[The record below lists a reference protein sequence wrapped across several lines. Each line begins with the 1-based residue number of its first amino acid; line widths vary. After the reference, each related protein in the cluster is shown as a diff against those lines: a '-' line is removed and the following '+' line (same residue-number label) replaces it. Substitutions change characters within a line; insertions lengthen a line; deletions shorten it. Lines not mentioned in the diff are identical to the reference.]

1 MFAQMSEHIP
11 AVVGAAQDL
20 RHARKAFTRAHICS
34 AARQLFVEK
43 GYAGTTMEQIGK
55 LAGAPR
61 STLYNHFSD
70 KEEIL
75 DVIAG
80 DYIARLNEILVRVP
94 CPHPTREEVRSW
106 IGELAEYIS
115 EDRMP
120 TVLFN
125 GINSAIETPRAVKR
139 IGESVMGVLASRLPA
154 FAGAVSGDPEHLA
167 VKAHA
172 QVAVRELSLC
182 CQSSAMLGGD
192 ALGACYLEAATD
204 IFHRFVVDFADT
216 RNHD

>member
-1 MFAQMSEHIP
+1 
-11 AVVGAAQDL
+11 
-20 RHARKAFTRAHICS
+20 
-34 AARQLFVEK
+34 
-43 GYAGTTMEQIGK
+43 MEQIGK

-75 DVIAG
+75 DVIAE
-80 DYIARLNEILVRVP
+80 DYITRLSEILACIPSPR
-94 CPHPTREEVRSW
+94 PTRTEIRSW
-106 IGELAEYIS
+106 IEELANYIS

-125 GINSAIETPRAVKR
+125 GINSALETPRAVKR
-139 IGESVMGVLASRLPA
+139 IGESVMGVLASKLPA
-154 FAGAVSGDPEHLA
+154 FARAVTGEPEHFA
-167 VKAHA
+167 IKAHA

-182 CQSSAMLGGD
+182 CQSYALFGGD
-192 ALGACYLEAATD
+192 ALGASYLEVATD

-216 RNHD
+216 